1 MFTFIR
7 ATASTW
13 TLTLP
18 EPQTQLTWGDRDRY
32 RNRIRISKDAIAVL
46 SCCYCCCCC
55 YCWLNLCFNVYSF
68 NDFLCLRFDL
78 IVINK
83 LSEFLDTNKV
93 LFKCV
98 CCVYKLKSRSHLHT
112 NFGRDEHFTDF
123 CVFFNTNQCWEAE
136 AQTANINLWFII
148 LLLIS

>member
-32 RNRIRISKDAIAVL
+32 RYRIRISKDAIAVL

-98 CCVYKLKSRSHLHT
+98 CCVYKLNHDHIYTQTLEET
-112 NFGRDEHFTDF
+112 N
-123 CVFFNTNQCWEAE
+123 
-136 AQTANINLWFII
+136 IS
-148 LLLIS
+148 LISVFSSIQISVEKLKHKLQILIYGLLYYY